1 MMSGW
6 FILTGNQFIFV
17 SPDSKPFHIF
27 EIKGFQLLTYFTK
40 GFIWNEFF
48 LDPPLLTTEYSC
60 KNYLAQWYKSA
71 FMKMLRCT
79 RFTRKNIFKKITTVL
94 KKMILPLGCF
104 SVFDFKTDTTLRYEL
119 LYSFVVLCLSS
130 KIKIEWI
137 LNQLE
142 LTQILICAWWR
153 VLSRY

>member
-1 MMSGW
+1 M
-6 FILTGNQFIFV
+6 IQIRIYENVKVYQVYTQKYIQENYY
-17 SPDSKPFHIF
+17 
-27 EIKGFQLLTYFTK
+27 GF
-40 GFIWNEFF
+40 
-48 LDPPLLTTEYSC
+48 
-60 KNYLAQWYKSA
+60 
-71 FMKMLRCT
+71 
-79 RFTRKNIFKKITTVL
+79 
-94 KKMILPLGCF
+94 KKMILLLGCF